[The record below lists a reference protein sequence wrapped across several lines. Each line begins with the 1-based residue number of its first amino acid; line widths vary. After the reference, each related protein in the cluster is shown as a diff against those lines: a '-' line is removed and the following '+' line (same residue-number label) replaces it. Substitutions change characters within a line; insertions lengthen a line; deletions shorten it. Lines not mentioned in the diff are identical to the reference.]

1 MRKFFI
7 IALSLMTTTLFSLR
21 TQAQSMYCGI
31 TMGCPSTVQIN
42 YVNLN
47 VVSSQT
53 MPPPTGLQN
62 YTNQLS
68 GTYNITG
75 GTGQQILGPLYYWTT
90 PSLFNALN
98 FNIDNTNYATIQNVS
113 GSSQRVWITVSAA
126 NQSGAS
132 VGTAVTIPYGQTATV
147 YMPTSG
153 GHFTAASQ
161 LGPNDPYNLGYPIPM
176 PIQIDV
182 QTAPVN

>member
-1 MRKFFI
+1 MGGP
-7 IALSLMTTTLFSLR
+7 S
-21 TQAQSMYCGI
+21 GI
-31 TMGCPSTVQIN
+31 QIN

-53 MPPPTGLQN
+53 TPPPGGLQT

-68 GTYNITG
+68 GTYNISG
-75 GTGQQILGPLYYWTT
+75 GTGQQILGPLYYWVT

-98 FNIDNTNYATIQNVS
+98 FNIDNTNYAVIQNVS
-113 GSSQRVWITVSAA
+113 ASNLRVWITVSAA
-126 NQSGAS
+126 NQSGAD
-132 VGTAVTIPYGQTATV
+132 VGTAVIIPYGHTATV

-153 GHFTAASQ
+153 GHFTSASQ

-182 QTAPVN
+182 QTAPSN